1 MPIQAFLLV
10 VLAACAHATWNILV
24 KRATDSEHLL
34 LFCSAAEAVL
44 FLPIGVYGL
53 SQSRSVFGG
62 KACVFLVAT
71 GILHLLYTE
80 CLVRGYRASDLSVV
94 YPLARGTGPLLS
106 FVGAILIL
114 HEQASVL
121 SAGGALL
128 ITFGILFSSGGI
140 YALRHRL
147 DRAGLFWGL
156 ATGST
161 IACYTLVDGYA
172 VKGLLLS
179 PFLVEYAGNVIR
191 AILLAAGTL
200 RRQAPLLAAEYRKH
214 WRYVWSI
221 AVLMPV
227 GYILVLF
234 AMRMAPVSHV
244 APIREMSMMVGTYFG
259 IRFLGEGNG
268 QRRIFG
274 SALIALGVA
283 AIAAG

>member
-10 VLAACAHATWNILV
+10 VLAAFAHSTWNILI
-24 KRATDSEHLL
+24 KRAADSKHLL
-34 LFCSAAEAVL
+34 LFSSVTEAVL
-44 FLPIGVYGL
+44 FLPLGVYGL
-53 SQSRSVFGG
+53 LESWSVFGRM
-62 KACVFLVAT
+62 ACVLLLAT
-71 GILHLLYTE
+71 GLLHLLYTE
-80 CLVRGYRASDLSVV
+80 CLLRGYRASDLSVV

-106 FVGAILIL
+106 FVGAILL
-114 HEQASVL
+114 LREHVSVL

-147 DRAGLFWGL
+147 DRAGLLWGL
-156 ATGST
+156 ATGFT
-161 IACYTLVDGYA
+161 IACYTLVDGYS

-179 PFLVEYAGNVIR
+179 PFLVEYAGNGFR
-191 AILLAAGTL
+191 AVLLSVGNL
-200 RRQAPLLAAEYRKH
+200 RRETALAAEYRKY
-214 WRYVWSI
+214 WEYVCGI

-244 APIREMSMMVGTYFG
+244 APIREMSMMIGTYFG
-259 IRFLGEGNG
+259 IKFLREGHA

-274 SALIALGVA
+274 SVLIAIGVA

>member
-10 VLAACAHATWNILV
+10 VLAACAHSTWNILI
-24 KRATDSEHLL
+24 KRTADNKHLL
-34 LFCSAAEAVL
+34 LFSSATEAVL

-53 SQSRSVFGG
+53 SESWSVFGQ
-62 KACVFLVAT
+62 KAFVFLVAT

-106 FVGAILIL
+106 FAGAILIL
-114 HEQASVL
+114 REHASVL

-128 ITFGILFSSGGI
+128 ITLGILLSSGGI
-140 YALRHRL
+140 YALRQRL
-147 DRAGLFWGL
+147 DQAGLFWGL
-156 ATGST
+156 ATGWT
-161 IACYTLVDGYA
+161 IACYTLVDGYS

-179 PFLVEYAGNVIR
+179 PFLVEYAGNVLR
-191 AILLAAGTL
+191 AFLLAVGIL
-200 RRQAPLLAAEYRKH
+200 RRQTALAAEYRKY
-214 WRYVWSI
+214 WKYVCGI
-221 AVLMPV
+221 GVLMPA

-234 AMRMAPVSHV
+234 AMRMAPVSRV

-259 IRFLGEGNG
+259 VKFLREGHA
-268 QRRIFG
+268 QSRIFG
-274 SALIALGVA
+274 SALIAIGVA

>member
-10 VLAACAHATWNILV
+10 VLAAFAHSTWNILI
-24 KRATDSEHLL
+24 KRAADSKHLL
-34 LFCSAAEAVL
+34 LFSSVTEAVL
-44 FLPIGVYGL
+44 FLPLGVYGL
-53 SQSRSVFGG
+53 LESWSVFGRM
-62 KACVFLVAT
+62 ACVLLLAT
-71 GILHLLYTE
+71 GLLHLLYTE
-80 CLVRGYRASDLSVV
+80 CLLRGYRASDLSVV

-106 FVGAILIL
+106 FVGAILL
-114 HEQASVL
+114 LREHVSVL

-156 ATGST
+156 ATGFT
-161 IACYTLVDGYA
+161 IACYTLVDGYS

-179 PFLVEYAGNVIR
+179 PFLVEYAGNGFR
-191 AILLAAGTL
+191 AVLLSVGNL
-200 RRQAPLLAAEYRKH
+200 RRETALAAEYRKY
-214 WRYVWSI
+214 WEYVCGI

-244 APIREMSMMVGTYFG
+244 APIREMSMMIGTYFG
-259 IRFLGEGNG
+259 IKFLREGHA

-274 SALIALGVA
+274 SVLIAIGVA

>member
-1 MPIQAFLLV
+1 LPIRAFFLV
-10 VLAACAHATWNILV
+10 VLAACAHSTWNILV
-24 KRATDSEHLL
+24 KRATDSKHLL
-34 LFCSAAEAVL
+34 LFSSAIEAVL
-44 FLPIGVYGL
+44 FLPVGIYGL
-53 SQSRSVFGG
+53 SESWSVFGW

-106 FVGAILIL
+106 FAGAILVL
-114 HEQASVL
+114 HEHVSVL

-128 ITFGILFSSGGI
+128 ITFGILHSSGGI

-147 DRAGLFWGL
+147 DQAGLFWGL
-156 ATGST
+156 ATGFT
-161 IACYTLVDGYA
+161 IACYTLVDGYS

-179 PFLVEYAGNVIR
+179 PFLVEYAGNLFR
-191 AILLAAGTL
+191 ALLLSVGIL
-200 RRQAPLLAAEYRKH
+200 RRQTPLAAEYRKY
-214 WRYVWSI
+214 WKYVYSI
-221 AVLMPV
+221 AVLMPA

-244 APIREMSMMVGTYFG
+244 APIREMSMMIGTYFG
-259 IRFLGEGNG
+259 IKFLREGQA

-274 SALIALGVA
+274 SALIAIGVA

>member
-1 MPIQAFLLV
+1 LPIQAFLLV
-10 VLAACAHATWNILV
+10 LLAACAHSTWNILI
-24 KRATDSEHLL
+24 KRSADSKHLL
-34 LFCSAAEAVL
+34 LFSSATEAVL

-53 SQSRSVFGG
+53 SQSWSLFGW
-62 KACVFLVAT
+62 KARFLLVAT
-71 GILHLLYTE
+71 GIIHLLYTE

-114 HEQASVL
+114 HERVSVL

-128 ITFGILFSSGGI
+128 ITFGILYSSGGI

-147 DRAGLFWGL
+147 DQAGLFWGI
-156 ATGST
+156 ATGFT
-161 IACYTLVDGYA
+161 IACYTLVDGYS
-172 VKGLLLS
+172 VKWLLLS
-179 PFLVEYAGNVIR
+179 PFLVEYAGNAFR
-191 AILLAAGTL
+191 ALLLSVGII
-200 RRQAPLLAAEYRKH
+200 RRQIPIVAEYRKY
-214 WRYVWSI
+214 WKDVCSI

-234 AMRMAPVSHV
+234 AMRMAPVSRV
-244 APIREMSMMVGTYFG
+244 APIREMSMMIGTYFG
-259 IRFLGEGNG
+259 IRFLHEGHA

-274 SALIALGVA
+274 SALIAIGVA

>member
-1 MPIQAFLLV
+1 LPIQAFLLV
-10 VLAACAHATWNILV
+10 VLAAFAHSAWNILV
-24 KRATDSEHLL
+24 KRASDSKHLL
-34 LFCSAAEAVL
+34 LFSSAIEAAL
-44 FLPIGVYGL
+44 FLPIGAYGL
-53 SQSRSVFGG
+53 AESWPVFGR
-62 KACVFLVAT
+62 KACVLLAAT

-114 HEQASVL
+114 HERVSVL

-128 ITFGILFSSGGI
+128 ITFGILQSSGGTS
-140 YALRHRL
+140 ALRHRL
-147 DRAGLFWGL
+147 DRAGLFWGV
-156 ATGST
+156 ATGFT
-161 IACYTLVDGYA
+161 IACYTLVDGYS

-179 PFLVEYAGNVIR
+179 PFLVEYAGNALR
-191 AILLAAGTL
+191 ALLLAGGIV
-200 RRQAPLLAAEYRKH
+200 RRQTRLGPEYRKY
-214 WRYVWSI
+214 WKYIWSV
-221 AVLMPV
+221 AVLMPI

-244 APIREMSMMVGTYFG
+244 APIREMSMMIGTYFG
-259 IRFLGEGNG
+259 VKFLGEGHA

-274 SALIALGVA
+274 SILIAIGVA

>member
-10 VLAACAHATWNILV
+10 VLAAFAHSTWNILI
-24 KRATDSEHLL
+24 KRAADSKHLL
-34 LFCSAAEAVL
+34 LFSSVTEAVL
-44 FLPIGVYGL
+44 FLPLGVYGL
-53 SQSRSVFGG
+53 LESWSVFGRM
-62 KACVFLVAT
+62 ACVLLLAT
-71 GILHLLYTE
+71 GLLHLLYTE
-80 CLVRGYRASDLSVV
+80 CLLRGYRASDLSVV

-106 FVGAILIL
+106 FVGAILL
-114 HEQASVL
+114 LREHVSVL

-147 DRAGLFWGL
+147 DRAGFFWGL
-156 ATGST
+156 ATGFS
-161 IACYTLVDGYA
+161 IACYTLVDGYS
-172 VKGLLLS
+172 VKRLLLS
-179 PFLVEYAGNVIR
+179 PFLVEYAGNGFR
-191 AILLAAGTL
+191 AVLLSVGNL
-200 RRQAPLLAAEYRKH
+200 RRETALAAEYRKY
-214 WRYVWSI
+214 WEYVCGI

-244 APIREMSMMVGTYFG
+244 APIREMSMMIGTYFG
-259 IRFLGEGNG
+259 IKFLHEGHA

-274 SALIALGVA
+274 SVLIAIGVA

>member
-10 VLAACAHATWNILV
+10 VLAACAHSTWNILI
-24 KRATDSEHLL
+24 KRATDSKNLL
-34 LFCSAAEAVL
+34 LFSSAIEALL
-44 FLPIGVYGL
+44 FLPIGLYGL
-53 SQSRSVFGG
+53 SESWSVFGR
-62 KACVFLVAT
+62 KACVLLVAT

-80 CLVRGYRASDLSVV
+80 CLVRGYKASDLSVV

-114 HEQASVL
+114 HEHVSVL

-128 ITFGILFSSGGI
+128 ITFGILLSSGGI
-140 YALRHRL
+140 SALRHRL
-147 DRAGLFWGL
+147 DQAGLFWGL
-156 ATGST
+156 ATGFT
-161 IACYTLVDGYA
+161 IACYTVADGYS

-179 PFLVEYAGNVIR
+179 PFLVEYAGNVFR
-191 AILLAAGTL
+191 ALLLSVGTL
-200 RRQAPLLAAEYRKH
+200 RRQTSLAAEYRKY
-214 WRYVWSI
+214 WKDAWSI

-244 APIREMSMMVGTYFG
+244 APIREMSMMIGAYFG
-259 IRFLGEGNG
+259 IKFLREGHA

-274 SALIALGVA
+274 SALIAIGVA